1 MLMSGY
7 AKFVFAKKEFGYL
20 PFHGYIYDPRVYL
33 GSGSFVE
40 NGQKLVDTFITQHR
54 VTPLQPSTAP
64 DFEWPIELVDAT

>member
-7 AKFVFAKKEFGYL
+7 AKFVYAKKEFGYL

-40 NGQKLVDTFITQHR
+40 NG
-54 VTPLQPSTAP
+54 
-64 DFEWPIELVDAT
+64 